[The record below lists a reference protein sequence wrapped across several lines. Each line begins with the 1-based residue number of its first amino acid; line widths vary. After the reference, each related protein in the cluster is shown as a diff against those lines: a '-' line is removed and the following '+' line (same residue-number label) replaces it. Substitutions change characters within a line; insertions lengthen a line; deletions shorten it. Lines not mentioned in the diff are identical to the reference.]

1 MVIHHLL
8 QPSLLDDFPTRL
20 RRAAISGVLLLVLGV
35 LGYRIMAFVQPPP
48 LVLAS
53 PQDQLSTSSRV
64 ITIHGTTA
72 PGASLSINGRAFVPD
87 AAGNFT
93 TDLVLVPGVNTIELE
108 SRTTHSRPARVIRRI
123 RVTSAEA
130 PLAQRVDSR

>member
-1 MVIHHLL
+1 ML

-20 RRAAISGVLLLVLGV
+20 RRAVISGVVLIVLGM

-53 PQDQLSTSSRV
+53 PQDQLSTSSRI
-64 ITIHGTTA
+64 ITISGTTA
-72 PGASLSINGRAFVPD
+72 PGASLSINGRSFVPD
-87 AAGNFT
+87 AAGNFA

-108 SRTTHSRPARVIRRI
+108 SRTAHSRPARVIRR
-123 RVTSAEA
+123 VQVVPSGA
-130 PLAQRVDSR
+130 PVA